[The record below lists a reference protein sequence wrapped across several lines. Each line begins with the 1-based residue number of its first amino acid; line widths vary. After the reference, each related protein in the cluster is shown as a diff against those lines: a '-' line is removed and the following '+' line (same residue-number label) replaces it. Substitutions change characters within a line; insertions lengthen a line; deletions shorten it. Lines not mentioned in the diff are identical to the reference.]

1 MQDEEKTLEECFDE
15 LDGILAA
22 MEEDGVTIEQSFV
35 HYERGM
41 SLVKDMHEKLS
52 SFEGKVEQINAE
64 GQFEEFA
71 DED

>member
-15 LDGILAA
+15 LDGILEA
-22 MEEDGVTIEQSFV
+22 MEADGVTIEQSFA

-41 SLVKDMHEKLS
+41 KLVKDMHEKLS
-52 SFEGKVEQINAE
+52 SLEGKVEQINAE

-71 DED
+71 DEV